1 MLKKKKHKKYN
12 NKTINGMVSEYGGF
26 WRWLIASKERKD
38 RGDVTGSILSA
49 NYEEENDS
57 KQKQK
62 TRKKKKKLANEGP
75 TLHTPKEGGA
85 NVIITSSLYK
95 YTR

>member
-1 MLKKKKHKKYN
+1 MLKKKHKKYN

-26 WRWLIASKERKD
+26 WRSKERKD
-38 RGDVTGSILSA
+38 SGDVTGSILSA

-57 KQKQK
+57 KQQQK